1 MLAATCPGAAGQAA
15 GVAAPAEIGRAA
27 ERGELLTH
35 GAAAVLACGASG
47 GVLLCALRGKETK
60 RERP

>member
-1 MLAATCPGAAGQAA
+1 MCIRDRYLYAVSRSDKWGLYA
-15 GVAAPAEIGRAA
+15 VALQPYSDR
-27 ERGELLTH
+27 
-35 GAAAVLACGASG
+35 VLFPYIALVVLC